1 MPEWL
6 EAGGEVQLGECWTL
20 NTGAFPSVENES
32 ILSEILEQ
40 TVPDKYFLSAK
51 VCWAMLQRAEDM
63 KRDMPDKLRIAL
75 LEVIAED
82 WHKAQTDS

>member
-1 MPEWL
+1 M
-6 EAGGEVQLGECWTL
+6 
-20 NTGAFPSVENES
+20 
-32 ILSEILEQ
+32 SEILEQ